1 MTLPSP
7 SSVAPS
13 ARAAAAPPLRLVC
26 LDVDGTLVG
35 STGEVPAAVWPAA
48 ERLRAAGVRL
58 AVCTGRAGF
67 GHARAWAERL
77 DGDGWHV
84 FQNGASVVH
93 VGTGASRSRRL
104 GAARAARLVA
114 LARRTGRVLELYGD
128 AGYAVERDTPE
139 ARAHA
144 ALLGAPWAPQPLDA
158 FAPPIVRA
166 LWVVPHDDLPALLG
180 DARTADAP
188 GGEAPHDGCNV
199 GIAGTPSL
207 PHMQFVNVTRAGA
220 DKAAAVQVVA
230 AAYGIALDAV
240 MMVGD
245 GAVDVGPMR
254 VVGHAVAM
262 GNAEPEVTAVARHVV
277 GHVDAAGLV
286 EALELALALAT
297 PAP

>member
-1 MTLPSP
+1 VSLPG
-7 SSVAPS
+7 
-13 ARAAAAPPLRLVC
+13 ARPVRLVC

-35 STGEVPAAVWPAA
+35 SDGRVPDAVWPAA

-77 DGDGWHV
+77 DAGGWHV

-93 VGTGASRSRRL
+93 LATGASRSRPL
-104 GAARAARLVA
+104 GEAVTRRLVA

-128 AGYAVERDTPE
+128 TAYAVARDTPE

-144 ALLGAPWAPQPLDA
+144 VLLGTPWAPRPLDT
-158 FAPPIVRA
+158 FEQPVVRA
-166 LWVVPHDDLPALLG
+166 LWVVPSDDLAALL
-180 DARTADAP
+180 AD
-188 GGEAPHDGCNV
+188 APHDGCTV

-207 PHMQFVNVTRAGA
+207 PHMEFVNVTAAGA
-220 DKAAAVQVVA
+220 DKAAAVRAVA
-230 AAYGIALDAV
+230 ASYDVALDEV

-254 VVGHAVAM
+254 IVGHAVAM
-262 GNAEPEVTAVARHVV
+262 GNAEPEVRAVAGTVV
-277 GHVDAAGLV
+277 GHVDDHGLV
-286 EALELALALAT
+286 EALALVGA
-297 PAP
+297 